1 MKTKLTQSKR
11 GRKKFSVGK
20 LLSPDHD
27 VEENL
32 AIAAAGEFAVAD
44 QKDRAINSLVMR
56 WPNYYAP
63 LFTKASAS
71 RLATHKRERITARIL
86 EIITSAL
93 NRMDTKPFETFIRAV
108 KFMQDAK
115 RNGPLLK
122 DAYEVL
128 RVVGELE
135 LTLGDNIVQ
144 TVSPKDF
151 KKQLGWRIEERQF
164 ARIKKQIGL
173 HFPTGRP
180 AKA

>member
-20 LLSPDHD
+20 LLSPKLDL
-27 VEENL
+27 EENL
-32 AIAAAGEFAVAD
+32 AIAGAGEFAVAD
-44 QKDRAINSLVMR
+44 QKDWAINSLVML

-63 LFTKASAS
+63 LFTKASTS
-71 RLATHKRERITARIL
+71 RLAAHKRGRITARIL

-108 KFMQDAK
+108 KSMQDAK
-115 RNGPLLK
+115 RNGPLQK
-122 DAYEVL
+122 DACEVL
-128 RVVGELE
+128 RVAIAME
-135 LTLGDNIVQ
+135 LTLGDKIIQ

-151 KKQLGWRIEERQF
+151 KKQLGWQIEERQF